1 MRYYSLLSIY
11 EYVSVVKEMYEIT
24 KNYRTQNE
32 FVGQLFFFDIKRD
45 NVLTFMANSTLN
57 SFSSV
62 SNWKIFPVVM
72 TQLMHVNE
80 RNRHISEIKYSV
92 EMVYFLF
99 WFLTEIIAIYY
110 CIFEWVGN
118 LFVLGNYLET
128 MNLNT
133 WSNCILTFASN
144 EIIIWPF

>member
-80 RNRHISEIKYSV
+80 RNGHISEIWRGND
-92 EMVYFLF
+92 FF
-99 WFLTEIIAIYY
+99 FRIITENIAIYY

-118 LFVLGNYLET
+118 LFILGNYLET

-133 WSNCILTFASN
+133 WSNCILTFASD
-144 EIIIWPF
+144 EIINWPF

>member
-80 RNRHISEIKYSV
+80 MYGHISEMKY
-92 EMVYFLF
+92 
-99 WFLTEIIAIYY
+99 TENIAIYY

-118 LFVLGNYLET
+118 LFILGNYLET

-133 WSNCILTFASN
+133 WSNCILTFASD
-144 EIIIWPF
+144 EIINWPF

>member
-24 KNYRTQNE
+24 KNYRSQNE

-80 RNRHISEIKYSV
+80 KNRHISEIKYSV

>member
-45 NVLTFMANSTLN
+45 NVLTFMENSTLN

-80 RNRHISEIKYSV
+80 RNGHISEIKYGV
-92 EMVYFLF
+92 EMIFF
-99 WFLTEIIAIYY
+99 FRIITENIAIYY
-110 CIFEWVGN
+110 CIFEWVSN
-118 LFVLGNYLET
+118 LFIWGNYLET

-133 WSNCILTFASN
+133 WSNCILTFASD
-144 EIIIWPF
+144 EIINWPF

>member
-1 MRYYSLLSIY
+1 MRYYSLLSIS

-72 TQLMHVNE
+72 THIMHVNE
-80 RNRHISEIKYSV
+80 STGFFRNI
-92 EMVYFLF
+92 
-99 WFLTEIIAIYY
+99 TENIAIYY

-118 LFVLGNYLET
+118 LFILGNYLET

-144 EIIIWPF
+144 EIINWPF

>member
-1 MRYYSLLSIY
+1 MRYYSLLSIS

-62 SNWKIFPVVM
+62 SNWKIFPVIM
-72 TQLMHVNE
+72 TQLIHVNK
-80 RNRHISEIKYSV
+80 RNMYISEIV
-92 EMVYFLF
+92 HFLF
-99 WFLTEIIAIYY
+99 WFLAEILAIYY

-118 LFVLGNYLET
+118 LFILGNYLET

-133 WSNCILTFASN
+133 WSNCILTFASD
-144 EIIIWPF
+144 EIINWPF

>member
-1 MRYYSLLSIY
+1 MPLTFWYLNKVKKLLRYYSLLSIS

-80 RNRHISEIKYSV
+80 RNGYISEIKYSV
-92 EMVYFLF
+92 EIIYFCLD
-99 WFLTEIIAIYY
+99 FLLRLLPYTTA
-110 CIFEWVGN
+110 F
-118 LFVLGNYLET
+118 
-128 MNLNT
+128 LNG
-133 WSNCILTFASN
+133 
-144 EIIIWPF
+144 